1 MTKARQ
7 ALLEQIAIVLDRVGA
22 TEEEKAVALISSARR
37 IALYGVGRE
46 GLQIKGFAM
55 RLYHLGLK
63 VSMVGD
69 MTTTPLGAGDLL
81 IVSAGPG
88 PFSTVEALM
97 GVAKSAGAK
106 VMLVTAVPGW
116 AGDAAD
122 HQLVV
127 PAPIFRDNSSPDA
140 ANIPMGGTI
149 YEGALYILFE
159 DLIVQ
164 IRDRLGISI
173 DDMRANHTNLE

>member
-7 ALLEQIAIVLDRVGA
+7 ALLGQIATVLDRVDA
-22 TEEEKAVALISSARR
+22 TEEEKAVALIAGARR

-69 MTTTPLGAGDLL
+69 MTATPVGTDDLL

-88 PFSTVEALM
+88 PFSTVEALV
-97 GVAKSAGAK
+97 GVARSAGTK
-106 VMLVTAVPGW
+106 VLLLTAVPGW
-116 AGDAAD
+116 ADKTAD
-122 HQLVV
+122 QQLVV
-127 PAPIFRDNSSPDA
+127 PAPIFRDNNSPDA

-149 YEGALYILFE
+149 YEGALYVLFE

-164 IRDRLGISI
+164 IRDRLGITI